1 MYSLGYIYKKAI
13 YWYGCAAENGHIKG
27 KYWFAKLSL
36 ENNSADKETAYQFLL
51 ESATSDFG
59 KAFNLLQKNAEDGV
73 SIAQFFLDRYY
84 TLKTDILRSL
94 FGDAIWNKLLP
105 ETRHSLVSSAIL
117 IKECEGMPPE
127 FDYSGIC
134 ITAVVA
140 LEQELKRVFSDNY
153 INFLNQKSIKHTGA
167 KQLTAVMFL
176 MMMLWIAVT
185 KYTVWQVPIL
195 MPKSNQQKL

>member
-36 ENNSADKETAYQFLL
+36 ENNSTDKETAYQFLL

-73 SIAQFFLDRYY
+73 SIAQFFLGRYY

-127 FDYSGIC
+127 FDYSGNVSYDDAMDCCYEIYG
-134 ITAVVA
+134 VA
-140 LEQELKRVFSDNY
+140 GAHIDAKKQSAEIISLLRELFS
-153 INFLNQKSIKHTGA
+153 
-167 KQLTAVMFL
+167 
-176 MMMLWIAVT
+176 
-185 KYTVWQVPIL
+185 IL
-195 MPKSNQQKL
+195 K